1 MTDLNYKAADFFGKP
16 RNEIINLSEKPYETL
31 MSSENTEVDEF
42 WLQIRLGRSKSVNK
56 TVKIN
61 ESTFTITETY
71 APVQNYYGKIYKVI
85 CIINILSGESVISG
99 KTSDSGG
106 GGEFF

>member
-1 MTDLNYKAADFFGKP
+1 MT
-16 RNEIINLSEKPYETL
+16 
-31 MSSENTEVDEF
+31 SENTEIDDF

-85 CIINILSGESVISG
+85 CLINILSGETVIRS
-99 KTSDSGG
+99 KTNESDSGG
-106 GGEFF
+106 EFF